1 MDVHRF
7 VSGSAVILA
16 GWLAVTFF
24 RDVPSQRYPR
34 LDKYPSVSS
43 TDTDEKPPVP
53 ALDGQV
59 MPVSVSR

>member
-1 MDVHRF
+1 MDIRRF

-34 LDKYPSVSS
+34 LDKYPAVSS
-43 TDTDEKPPVP
+43 TEADEAPPLP
-53 ALDGQV
+53 ALEEQLI
-59 MPVSVSR
+59 PVSVSR

>member
-1 MDVHRF
+1 M
-7 VSGSAVILA
+7 
-16 GWLAVTFF
+16 TFF